1 MKQET
6 KELIKNI
13 KSGSFTKQELI
24 DIIIML
30 ITKMEL
36 LDNKVDNLDTV
47 CGYMIKDLDLNK
59 YSMI

>member
-6 KELIKNI
+6 KELITNI
-13 KSGSFTKQELI
+13 KSGKFTKQELI